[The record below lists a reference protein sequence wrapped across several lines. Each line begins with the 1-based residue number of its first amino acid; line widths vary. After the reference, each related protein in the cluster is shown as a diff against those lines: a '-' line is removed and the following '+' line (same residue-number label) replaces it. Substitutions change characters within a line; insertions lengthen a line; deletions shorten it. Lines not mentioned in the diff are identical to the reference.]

1 MTKYTFTLQTLTPL
15 FIGNGEELR
24 KDIDFVIRNGVTWRL
39 NIDNVFDKKYEERK
53 SSLPGKLLS
62 DADFRDYRL
71 FRYAVRGEPRS
82 EKTDARLKACI
93 KNVYDC
99 PYVPGSSIKGA
110 IRTVLAKRAISERKI
125 ELYER
130 IEDDRKTADD
140 RIEQEIFG
148 KGSSGN
154 PDNFPRDDIFR
165 AVQVSDAMMDS
176 EARKPGAGMEI
187 LNVTPI
193 SRHSVATRASVP
205 IELEAVRKG
214 QTFSGTITLDD
225 FLLNGAFRDR
235 RGFFDGWINALHDS
249 GYERLDWLIEEWFKD
264 VDGCESVHKDL
275 CRMRKLKEHASLRG
289 TKHALIQIGGGT
301 GWDGMTYGQ
310 LLQAEDE
317 DKFENKL
324 MSLNILKATRAGFP
338 RRDVGEIF
346 PSSKKVVQNPKSE
359 MKLESLLGWC
369 LIIFQKVSG

>member
-24 KDIDFVIRNGVTWRL
+24 KDFDFVIRNGRTWRL
-39 NIDNVFDKKYEERK
+39 NIDNVFDKKYEEGK

-62 DADFRDYRL
+62 DADFWDPNL

-82 EKTDARLKACI
+82 GQTDARVKECI
-93 KNVYDC
+93 KDVYDC

-130 IEDDRKTADD
+130 IGNNKKKADD

-148 KGSSGN
+148 KGSDGDSR
-154 PDNFPRDDIFR
+154 DFPREDLFR
-165 AVQVSDAMMDS
+165 AVQVSDAMMDPGN
-176 EARKPGAGMEI
+176 RKPGAGMGI
-187 LNVTPI
+187 FNVTPI
-193 SRHSVATRASVP
+193 SRHSAATRASVP

-225 FLLNGAFRDR
+225 FLLNGAFKDR

-275 CRMRKLKEHASLRG
+275 CRMRKLKEHASLRE

-317 DKFENKL
+317 FEFEDRLN
-324 MSLNILKATRAGFP
+324 SLNILKATRAGFP

-346 PSSKKVVQNPKSE
+346 PSSKKVVQNRELGEKP
-359 MKLESLLGWC
+359 ESLLGWG
-369 LIIFQKVSG
+369 LIYFQKVSG